1 MNKMM
6 IGAIA
11 LSLVAATAASA
22 QPGRD
27 DHGGMQ
33 GGRDDH
39 GMRGG
44 EQHRGWGQDQGGDHH
59 WRNGERMGYNDWN
72 GAQRVDYRQHNL
84 RRPPRG
90 YEWRQSNGQYIL
102 GAVATGLIASAIIN
116 SGR

>member
-6 IGAIA
+6 IGALA
-11 LSLVAATAASA
+11 LSLLTATAASA
-22 QPGRD
+22 QPSRD
-27 DHGGMQ
+27 DHSMEG
-33 GGRDDH
+33 D
-39 GMRGG
+39 MRSG
-44 EQHRGWGQDQGGDHH
+44 EQHAGWGQDQGGNHQ

-72 GAQRVDYRQHNL
+72 SAQPIDYRQHNL